1 MLSTQNLFKALKYA
15 HIKTFQVSV
24 AIVLFAVG
32 FVCAQTYPDTLKI
45 PVTFYD
51 FHSNGSNPEFEK
63 TPVAPPVHLG
73 MVANTLDSLRKPIL
87 GPNPYWDCQIA
98 KWFRPWTPGDF
109 TIPNYTNPVTFT
121 CSNPVSTVNYDTA
134 FKNIVIQDTL
144 PFLLVNRTT
153 GTYQFYSA
161 NFFPL
166 DNRGFG
172 LEGRQHNYSF
182 SMELHT
188 DFRKAP
194 GLTFQFEGDDDV
206 WAFINN
212 RLVMDIGGIHNATR
226 DSVNVDNL
234 GLTNGTRYQF
244 DFFYCERHI
253 TQSDIRITTNLFSPA
268 IQELDMAAHPDTNII
283 KAGDSIVYL
292 ATVKDDTGGVRP
304 EYNNRINWTMLAT
317 SADTLRATAGAN
329 NTFKPIIA
337 WRWDTIIA
345 RFADPNNPSR
355 IIIDTAIVYVMPADS
370 YRIYIVGISDTM
382 RTSSNQNTP
391 HPLDRV
397 TMDSATN
404 HDTVYAVVYD
414 RFNNWVGK
422 ANSAAWAS
430 LNQTIVTANGIV
442 NKNFAGNIDRI
453 TRNRDSTYVSANQT
467 GLIGD
472 SVLVVLQTGT
482 IIDIRVV
489 DAGNNPVTSVSI
501 TTDQTQ
507 FLKIQV
513 KWSNDTSTWVDG
525 AGSWTLNPNTIQWV
539 NNPPAG
545 NQVGNWTLDPKTP
558 GQTNLTVMAGNK
570 SLTIPIT
577 ITVADPNR
585 IALAILSPTIAGDSI
600 LIEQRIYNND
610 GLVPNYPA
618 TVNWCKG
625 SAAYS
630 DTLVNGKLPA
640 WVPTITIPGASGG
653 SSITFGS
660 IGTPCFQN
668 GIDTIKVVLYDAPF
682 TQDTLHQVSVLLT
695 TGSSTIKG
703 ATTPF
708 ILYPGPL
715 DSISI
720 EDANYKAILGPVTL
734 NYPGGMQFFYSNGY
748 DHYQNLIGHIPSA
761 WTATPTLH
769 AITPPDTG
777 IFRIYY
783 EAVDSNEQGF
793 IVTQAPSGQRTG
805 VMLSDSVEVIVNG
818 SQASIDSAVTKDL
831 NGNGYLDH
839 IYVYFNKPVS
849 IDPTYSVS
857 NITLRYSTS
866 TLGIDS
872 IRALTGSNNVF
883 VIFLRDSINV
893 QNGIITAGNPAP
905 QTAWRPVLTMN
916 NLPGGVKVAN
926 YTCRD
931 GAGPVIWRVVVDRNP
946 TDRTQD
952 LVTVNF
958 SEPIKSGITGD
969 LFQANST
976 APNSVFII
984 WDRSSGAFAKDTS
997 GLLAGIAQ
1005 FNSPPNDSTLTFFMT
1020 NGRELFVK
1028 YYFNIINNNGSSLI
1042 SDKSTSKVGNLPIPD
1057 NQKVQVEIT
1066 GATGTLT
1073 VGPNPFV
1080 PTTDHSGPDG
1090 TINFKNEPEAIKW
1103 VKNGGTIFRVMIS
1116 PGQGKVTGYLRVYD
1130 VVGNLVNSGQSDT
1143 NMITEIQKQS
1153 SADSSV
1159 VPYDVYWN
1167 GTNSHGM
1174 KAAPGAYLGVYY
1186 TTTTKKNGA
1195 GATSTDTRRQV
1206 KKVGIRRGG

>member
-1 MLSTQNLFKALKYA
+1 MLSTQNLCKAPKNTR
-15 HIKTFQVSV
+15 IKTFQVSV
-24 AIVLFAVG
+24 AIVLFAAISV
-32 FVCAQTYPDTLKI
+32 FAQNPPATI
-45 PVTFYD
+45 RVAVTFYD
-51 FHSNGSNPEFEK
+51 FHSNRSNPEFEK
-63 TPVAPPVHLG
+63 TPTGTAVMLG
-73 MVANTLDSLRKPIL
+73 MVANTLDAQRKPTL

-109 TIPNYTNPVTFT
+109 TIPNYTNPVTYT

-134 FKNIVIQDTL
+134 FKNIVIQDSLTFTL
-144 PFLLVNRTT
+144 VPGSA
-153 GTYQFYSA
+153 GTYQYNNA

-172 LEGRQHNYSF
+172 LEGQQHNYSF
-182 SMELHT
+182 SMELHWE
-188 DFRKAP
+188 FKKIP

-212 RLVMDIGGIHNATR
+212 RLVMDIGGIHNATAG
-226 DSVNVDNL
+226 SVNVDNL
-234 GLTNGTRYQF
+234 GLTDNTKYMF
-244 DFFYCERHI
+244 DFFYSERHV
-253 TQSDIRITTNLFSPA
+253 TQSDIRITTNIIS
-268 IQELDMAAHPDTNII
+268 AAPDSLWMTAVPSNDTI
-283 KAGDSIVYL
+283 KAGDSIVYI

-304 EYNNRINWTMLAT
+304 EYNTRINWTVRAT
-317 SADTLRATAGAN
+317 SADTLRAPTGAN
-329 NTFKPIIA
+329 NVFKAYTA
-337 WRWDTIIA
+337 WRWDTLTATFQDPLNPTHILTHIA
-345 RFADPNNPSR
+345 IVWVEP
-355 IIIDTAIVYVMPADS
+355 DTA
-370 YRIYIVGISDTM
+370 YRVYIVGIGDTT
-382 RTSSNQNTP
+382 RTSSNQNNP

-397 TMDSATN
+397 TLDSATN

-414 RFNNWVGK
+414 RYGNWVGK

-430 LNQTIVTANGIV
+430 LDTTIKV
-442 NKNFAGNIDRI
+442 NAVAGKTFAGNIDRN
-453 TRNRDSTYVSANQT
+453 TRLPSSTFVTANQT
-467 GLIGD
+467 ALIGD
-472 SVLVVLQTGT
+472 SVSVVLQTGT
-482 IIDIRVV
+482 IIDIRLV

-501 TTDQTQ
+501 TTDQTAY
-507 FLKIQV
+507 LKIQV
-513 KWSNDTSTWVDG
+513 IWSNAPGVWVDNG
-525 AGSWTLNPNTIQWV
+525 GSWTLDPNIIQWV

-585 IALAILSPTIAGDSI
+585 IALAILTPTIAGDTI

-610 GLVPNYPA
+610 GLVPNYPG
-618 TVNWCKG
+618 NWCKG
-625 SAAYS
+625 DAMYS
-630 DTLVNGKLPA
+630 DTLVNSKLPT
-640 WVPTITIPGASGG
+640 WVPTITIPNASGG

-660 IGTPCFQN
+660 KGIPCFQN

-682 TQDTLHQVSVLLT
+682 TQDTLHQISVLLT
-695 TGSSTIKG
+695 TGNRTIKG
-703 ATTPF
+703 STTPF

-715 DSISI
+715 DSVSI
-720 EDANYKAILGPVTL
+720 EDASYKAISGPVTL
-734 NYPGGMQFFYSNGY
+734 NYPGGMLFFYSNGY
-748 DHYQNLIGHIPSA
+748 DHYQNLIGHTLSS

-793 IVTQAPSGQRTG
+793 IVTQVPSGEHIG

-849 IDPTYSVS
+849 ITSDYGVS
-857 NITLRYSTS
+857 NITLRYSTM

-883 VIFLRDSINV
+883 VIFLRDTINA
-893 QNGIITAGNPAP
+893 QNGILTTGNPAP
-905 QTAWRPVLTMN
+905 QTAWRPVLTLN
-916 NLPGGVKVAN
+916 NLPGGVRVAN

-984 WDRSSGAFAKDTS
+984 WERANGAFAKDTS

-1020 NGRELFVK
+1020 NGRELFTK

-1057 NQKVQVEIT
+1057 NQKVQVEII
-1066 GATGTLT
+1066 GALGTLT

-1143 NMITEIQKQS
+1143 NMITQIQNQN

-1186 TTTTKKNGA
+1186 TTITKKNGA
-1195 GATSTDTRRQV
+1195 NVTTSTKTRQV
-1206 KKVGIRRGG
+1206 QKVGIRRGGS